1 MRLDHVCNTLG
12 RAPMYGL
19 TITNNIQTG
28 YVNQG
33 KEIFKFQRAE
43 YKNAKVKPKKV
54 KYLEAPAGEGDGDEL
69 VESDSHESAGS
80 AHSRQS
86 SPDSPPR
93 PTLDPDSPEPGE
105 VSRPGSAGAREPA
118 KADSLDLRVMAVE
131 VEDEEGNREQVV
143 SPKAVAPTVPPG
155 ISIAA
160 MDDVNREE
168 EKKEELK
175 QEEKKEDNKEEN
187 KEEAKPGA
195 DEAKEK
201 EGDSAAADGAP
212 QLEVPGKKR
221 KKSEK
226 PKPGMNETHHS
237 AASGR
242 RRGFGPKKDKEKDE
256 NEGKPEKTYKKHLFI
271 TSRVHPGES

>member
-1 MRLDHVCNTLG
+1 MRLDHVCNSLG

-43 YKNAKVKPKKV
+43 YKGAKVKHKKV
-54 KYLEAPAGEGDGDEL
+54 KYLEAPPGEGDGDEL
-69 VESDSHESAGS
+69 VESDSHESASSARSRGS
-80 AHSRQS
+80 G

-93 PTLDPDSPEPGE
+93 PTLDADSPEPGA

-118 KADSLDLRVMAVE
+118 KADGLDLRVMAVV
-131 VEDEEGNREQVV
+131 VEDEEGNKAQVV
-143 SPKAVAPTVPPG
+143 SPKAVAPTAPPG

-160 MDDVNREE
+160 MDVN
-168 EKKEELK
+168 KEETK
-175 QEEKKEDNKEEN
+175 EENKEENTEENKEEN
-187 KEEAKPGA
+187 KEEEKSGA

-201 EGDSAAADGAP
+201 EGDSSAADGTN
-212 QLEVPGKKR
+212 QLDVPGKKR
-221 KKSEK
+221 KKTEK
-226 PKPGMNETHHS
+226 VKAGMNETHHS

-242 RRGFGPKKDKEKDE
+242 RRGFGPKKK
-256 NEGKPEKTYKKHLFI
+256 
-271 TSRVHPGES
+271 